1 MWTKVDWETLPPVN
15 EYTDDQRANMISI
28 MQQIPYGGNLLS
40 QIWPDWLNSNVS
52 GSQIIAQL
60 CRFAP
65 STGESVDF
73 LKWILSGGL
82 SNFSAIRS
90 SAETSDILNLRK

>member
-15 EYTDDQRANMISI
+15 EYSDDQRANMISI

-52 GSQIIAQL
+52 GSQIVAQL

-65 STGESVDF
+65 NTGESVDF
-73 LKWILSGGL
+73 LKWILSGGYE
-82 SNFSAIRS
+82 NFSEIRS
-90 SAETSDILNLRK
+90 GLR